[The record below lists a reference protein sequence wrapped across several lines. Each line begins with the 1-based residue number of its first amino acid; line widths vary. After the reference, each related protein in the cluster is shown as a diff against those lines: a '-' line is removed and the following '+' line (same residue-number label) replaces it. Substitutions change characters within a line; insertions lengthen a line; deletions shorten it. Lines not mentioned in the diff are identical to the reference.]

1 MSLEE
6 KLKSLPTDPG
16 VYIHKNSDGKII
28 YIGKAKSLRN
38 RVRQYFQSSRN
49 MDPKTRELVKRIAD
63 FEFIVVDT
71 ETEAISA
78 QVHLGEIASFLANYN
93 LLAVPVVDENRR
105 LLGAVSVDDVLDH
118 MLPADW
124 RKNAQEKLDNLSGN
138 VEVNRG

>member
-1 MSLEE
+1 VHLQQ
-6 KLKSLPTDPG
+6 L
-16 VYIHKNSDGKII
+16 
-28 YIGKAKSLRN
+28 LRE
-38 RVRQYFQSSRN
+38 RPATLLGS
-49 MDPKTRELVKRIAD
+49 I
-63 FEFIVVDT
+63 VDT

-78 QVHLGEIASFLANYN
+78 QLHLGDIASYLANYN

-124 RKNAQEKLDNLSGN
+124 RKSAQEKMDNLNGN